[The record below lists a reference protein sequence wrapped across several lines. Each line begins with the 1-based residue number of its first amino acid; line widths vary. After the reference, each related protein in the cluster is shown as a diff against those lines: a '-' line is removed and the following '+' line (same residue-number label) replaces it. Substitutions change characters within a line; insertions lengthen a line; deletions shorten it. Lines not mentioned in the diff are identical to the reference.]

1 MSKIGYG
8 YGSEW
13 HLLRYLGYHRN
24 YLNSILLK
32 ETNGININ
40 WSDFPFTNKNK
51 PFKEE
56 RELIGIEFEDSRD
69 CINKWK
75 EFWPQ
80 TGTPPNW
87 DAIGKLYLPNHT
99 EWLLVEAKSHI
110 TELETSCSAKN
121 EGLGKIINAFKETQK
136 SFRINNTPIG
146 NWLSPYYQ
154 YCNRLAVLH
163 FFMRVCEP
171 AIPAHLIFIYF
182 IGDKYQGKQCPLNM
196 EEWYDILNKMY
207 QKIGFVEKNLSGDLS
222 TRIHNIF
229 LPINPKYNI

>member
-1 MSKIGYG
+1 MSNIGYG

-32 ETNGININ
+32 ETNGIKIA
-40 WSDFPFTNKNK
+40 WSDFPFTNKNI
-51 PFKEE
+51 PFEE
-56 RELIGIEFEDSRD
+56 QRELLGIEFENSLH
-69 CINKWK
+69 CINRWK

-80 TGTPPNW
+80 TGTPHNW
-87 DAIGKLYLPNHT
+87 DAVGKVYFSNHT

-110 TELETSCSAKN
+110 TELNSSCFAKN
-121 EGLGKIINAFKETQK
+121 DGLKKIKKAFKETQK
-136 SFRINNTPIG
+136 SFRINKIPVG

-154 YCNRLAVLH
+154 YCNRLSVLH

-171 AIPAHLIFIYF
+171 VIPTRLIFIYF
-182 IGDKYQGKQCPLNM
+182 IGDQYQGKQCPLNI

-207 QKIGFVEKNLSGDLS
+207 QKIGFVEKNLSDDLS
-222 TRIHNIF
+222 TQIHNIF